1 MSELPAG
8 PPPCNI
14 EAPSAFMS
22 VELEFNQDT
31 AGIRLNSAPS
41 NIFDFDLMDQLSEA
55 LDKTKNVSL
64 LVISSALEHF
74 SLGVDVKIHTP
85 ELSERMLKKF
95 HEVIRKLYNQKG
107 ITVSVLNG
115 YALGGGMELA
125 LVCDFIFAH
134 REAVIGFPEIR
145 LACFPPVASV
155 LLPRKIGSRAS
166 NYLYTG
172 KLIHAIAAEEIGII
186 EGVFSDSAEEF
197 LETIRLH
204 SLSAMSVLK
213 KVLRHTSGFNF
224 DVELEKAEEVYLN
237 ELLGISDMS
246 EGISA
251 FIEKRS
257 PRFNQ

>member
-1 MSELPAG
+1 
-8 PPPCNI
+8 
-14 EAPSAFMS
+14 MS
-22 VELEFNQDT
+22 VEVEVKQDIT
-31 AGIRLNSAPS
+31 SIRLNSPPS
-41 NIFDFDLMDQLSEA
+41 NIVGFELMDQLSEA
-55 LDKTKNVSL
+55 LDQTANSSL

-85 ELSERMLKKF
+85 ELSERMLKRF
-95 HEVIRKLYNQKG
+95 HEIIRKLYNHKG
-107 ITVSVLNG
+107 ITVSVIHG

-125 LVCDFIFAH
+125 LVCDFIFAQ
-134 REAVIGFPEIR
+134 RESVIGFPEIR

-155 LLPRKIGSRAS
+155 LLPRKIGARAS

-172 KLIHAIAAEEIGII
+172 KLLHAVAAEEIGII
-186 EGVFSDSAEEF
+186 EGVFADTAEEL

-224 DVELEKAEEVYLN
+224 DAELEKAEEVYLS
-237 ELLGISDMS
+237 ELLGIPDMS

>member
-1 MSELPAG
+1 
-8 PPPCNI
+8 
-14 EAPSAFMS
+14 MS
-22 VELEFNQDT
+22 VDVHFSQDK
-31 AGIRLNSAPS
+31 AEIRLNSVPS
-41 NIFDFDLMDQLSEA
+41 NIFDFELMEQLSAA
-55 LDKTKNVSL
+55 LDQTANASL
-64 LVISSALEHF
+64 LLISSSLEHF

-85 ELSERMLKKF
+85 ELSEQMLKRF
-95 HEVIRKLYNQKG
+95 HEVIRKLYNHKG
-107 ITVSVLNG
+107 ITVAILNG

-125 LVCDFIFAH
+125 LVCDFVFAH
-134 REAVIGFPEIR
+134 RDAVIGFPEIR
-145 LACFPPVASV
+145 LACFPPVASI
-155 LLPRKIGSRAS
+155 LLPRKIGAKAS

-186 EGVFSDSAEEF
+186 EGTFTDTPDDL

-204 SLSAMSVLK
+204 SLSAMSLLK
-213 KVLRHTSGFNF
+213 KVLRRTSGFDF
-224 DVELEKAEEVYLN
+224 AAELSKAEEIYLN

>member
-1 MSELPAG
+1 
-8 PPPCNI
+8 
-14 EAPSAFMS
+14 MS
-22 VELEFNQDT
+22 VELEFKQDW
-31 AGIRLNSAPS
+31 ASIRLNHAPS
-41 NIFDFDLMDQLSEA
+41 NIVDFDLMDQLLEA
-55 LDKTKNVSL
+55 FDQTANVPL
-64 LVISSALEHF
+64 LVITSALDHF

-95 HEVIRKLYNQKG
+95 HAVIRKLYSHKG

-125 LVCDFIFAH
+125 LVCDFIFAQ
-134 REAVIGFPEIR
+134 RESVIGFPEIR

-155 LLPRKIGSRAS
+155 LLPRKIGARAS
-166 NYLYTG
+166 HYLYTG

-186 EGVFSDSAEEF
+186 EGVFSETPDEL

-224 DVELEKAEEVYLN
+224 DAELEKAEEVYLS
-237 ELLGISDMS
+237 ELLGIPDMS

>member
-1 MSELPAG
+1 MGVE
-8 PPPCNI
+8 
-14 EAPSAFMS
+14 
-22 VELEFNQDT
+22 VELKQDT
-31 AGIRLNSAPS
+31 AAIRLNSAPS

-55 LDKTKNVSL
+55 LDQTANVSL

-74 SLGVDVKIHTP
+74 SFGVDVKIHTP
-85 ELSERMLKKF
+85 ELSEQMLKKF
-95 HEVIRKLYNQKG
+95 HDVIRKLYNHKG
-107 ITVSVLNG
+107 ITVSILNG

-125 LVCDFIFAH
+125 LVCDFIFAQ
-134 REAVIGFPEIR
+134 RDAVVGFPEIR
-145 LACFPPVASV
+145 LACFPPVASI
-155 LLPRKIGSRAS
+155 LLPRKIGAKAS

-172 KLIHAIAAEEIGII
+172 RLIHAVAAEEIGII
-186 EGVFSDSAEEF
+186 EGVFADNADEL

-204 SLSAMSVLK
+204 SLSAMSLLK
-213 KVLRHTSGFNF
+213 KVLRRTSGFDF
-224 DVELEKAEEVYLN
+224 DADLSKAEEIYLN